1 MKKQI
6 FALIAAVSTMGAVH
20 AQTAPAP
27 YIGLGI
33 ASADH
38 NYSISG
44 ATGMDS
50 DGYKAS
56 GKVFG
61 GVDFDKTWGLEAGY
75 TRFGSASG
83 NYSIGG
89 TNGSISSKG
98 HSLYLAG
105 KATMPVNEQFS
116 LFGKLGVA
124 RNKNELSSTTA
135 AYNYDESKTEGYGAI
150 GAQYNLSK
158 EVALSLELERYGKN
172 RDNGNKANVVT
183 VAARYNF

>member
-6 FALIAAVSTMGAVH
+6 FALIAVASTMGAVH
-20 AQTAPAP
+20 AQTPAP
-27 YIGLGI
+27 YIGVGI

-44 ATGMDS
+44 ASNVDS

-56 GKVFG
+56 GKLFG
-61 GVDFDKTWGLEAGY
+61 GVEFDKTWGLEAGY
-75 TRFGSASG
+75 TRFGSASA
-83 NYSIGG
+83 NYNIGS
-89 TNGSISSKG
+89 TTGSVNSKG
-98 HSLYLAG
+98 HALYLAG
-105 KATMPVNEQFS
+105 KATMPINEQFS
-116 LFGKLGVA
+116 LYGKLGVA
-124 RNKNELSSTTA
+124 RTKNEVHSTTV
-135 AYNYDESKTEGYGAI
+135 AYNYDDSKTEGYGAL

-172 RDNGNKANVVT
+172 KDNGAKANVVT

>member
-6 FALIAAVSTMGAVH
+6 FALIVVASSMGAVH
-20 AQTAPAP
+20 AQNPVP
-27 YIGLGI
+27 YIGLGV

-38 NYSISG
+38 NYSIAG
-44 ATGMDS
+44 ASSMDA
-50 DGYKAS
+50 DGYKAG
-56 GKVFG
+56 GKLFG

-75 TRFGSASG
+75 TRFGSASA
-83 NYSIGG
+83 NYSIGAVP
-89 TNGSISSKG
+89 GSVSSKG

-105 KATMPVNEQFS
+105 KATMPLNEQFS

-124 RNKNELSSTTA
+124 RNKNEVHSTTA
-135 AYNYDESKTEGYGAI
+135 LYNYDDSKTEGYGAI
-150 GAQYNLSK
+150 GAQYSLSK

-172 RDNGNKANVVT
+172 KDNGAKANVVT

>member
-6 FALIAAVSTMGAVH
+6 FALIVVASTMGLAQ
-20 AQTAPAP
+20 AQTPAP
-27 YIGLGI
+27 YIGVGV

-38 NYSISG
+38 NYSIAG
-44 ATGMDS
+44 ATSMDA
-50 DGYKAS
+50 DGYKAG
-56 GKVFG
+56 GKLFG

-83 NYSIGG
+83 DYRIGAV
-89 TNGSISSKG
+89 NGSVSSKG
-98 HSLYLAG
+98 HALYLAG
-105 KATMPVNEQFS
+105 KATMPLNEQFS

-124 RNKNELSSTTA
+124 RNKNEVSSTA
-135 AYNYDESKTEGYGAI
+135 ALYNYDESKTEGYGAI

-158 EVALSLELERYGKN
+158 EMALSLELERYGKSK
-172 RDNGNKANVVT
+172 DNGAKANVVT